1 MKITVLGTAAATS
14 MPLTFCNCDVCKK
27 SRILGGKNI
36 RKRSSIIINDE
47 LLVDMG
53 PDSINAC
60 CMYGINAGN
69 IKYLLQTHSH
79 SDHFDAGHFVTRWSE
94 YAVKDMKHLDIVCSK
109 GTADAMNH
117 SINENERIDLYDK
130 KWQEDLNYS
139 LNIIKHG
146 EKIRIDDYEI
156 TAIDSKHDSRVEG
169 LIYIISYENK
179 NILYGTDLLEIS
191 DDAWNIIKNYK
202 LDVVFLDQTYGKG
215 YNAGGH
221 LDAEMITN
229 YVKKMKEENII
240 DNNSLV
246 YGTHFSHEGNDIHD
260 KMEELALQNGY
271 HIAYDGMK
279 IEI

>member
-1 MKITVLGTAAATS
+1 MKITVLGTAAATC
-14 MPLTFCNCDVCKK
+14 MPLTFCNCDVCKE
-27 SRILGGKNI
+27 SRKLGGKNI

-47 LLVDMG
+47 LLIDMG

-60 CMYGINAGN
+60 YMYGIDVAKV
-69 IKYLLQTHSH
+69 KYLLQTHSH

-94 YAVKDMKHLDIVCSK
+94 YAVKDMEHLDIVCSD
-109 GTADAMNH
+109 GTAKAMNH
-117 SINENERIDLYDK
+117 MVNENESIDLFDK

-139 LNIIKHG
+139 LNLIKHG
-146 EKIRIDDYEI
+146 EKIKIGDYEI
-156 TAIDSKHDSRVEG
+156 TAIDSKHDPRVEA
-169 LIYIISYENK
+169 LIYIISYQNK
-179 NILYGTDLLEIS
+179 NVLYGTDLLEIS
-191 DDAWNIIKNYK
+191 DEAWDVIRNYK

-221 LDAEMITN
+221 LDAEMIAK

-240 DNNSLV
+240 NDSSLV

-260 KMEELALQNGY
+260 KMEELAIQNDY

-279 IEI
+279 LEI